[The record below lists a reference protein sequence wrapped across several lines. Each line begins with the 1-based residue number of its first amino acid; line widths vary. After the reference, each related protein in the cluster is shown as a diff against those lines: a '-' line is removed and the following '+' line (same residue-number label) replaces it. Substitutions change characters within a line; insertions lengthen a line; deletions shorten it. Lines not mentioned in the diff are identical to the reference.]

1 MAEFIPLCKL
11 SELPVEGEAR
21 EVTVGATIFCVARVK
36 GEIAVLEN
44 DCPHRGG
51 PLGQGVIE
59 EGRVVCP
66 WHAWAFDVKDGT
78 ALHDEAAR
86 VKVYEV
92 KLEGDQVLIKSRD
105 SSCNSSN

>member
-1 MAEFIPLCKL
+1 MTEAEFVPLCKL
-11 SELPVEGEAR
+11 SELPLEGEAK
-21 EVTVGATIFCVARVK
+21 EITAGVTTFCVARVR

-51 PLGQGVIE
+51 PLGQGIIE

-92 KLEGDQVLIKSRD
+92 RLEGDQALVKL
-105 SSCNSSN
+105 